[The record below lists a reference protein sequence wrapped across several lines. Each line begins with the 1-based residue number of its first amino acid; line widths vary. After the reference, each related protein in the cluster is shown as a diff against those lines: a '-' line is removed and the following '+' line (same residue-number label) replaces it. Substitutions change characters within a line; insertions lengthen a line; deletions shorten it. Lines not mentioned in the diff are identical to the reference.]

1 MSTSM
6 KKQVN
11 RYFHNIPTVRL
22 IVTVETVET
31 VETDIVAQVDDLIG
45 ARRYGEI
52 THPAMRNRA
61 ELVRLTIAEKLARD
75 VRK

>member
-1 MSTSM
+1 M

-22 IVTVETVET
+22 IVTVET

>member
-1 MSTSM
+1 MSTST

-22 IVTVETVET
+22 IVTVEA
-31 VETDIVAQVDDLIG
+31 DIVAQVDDLIG
-45 ARRYGEI
+45 ARQYGDI

-61 ELVRLTIAEKLARD
+61 EFVRLAIAEKLARD
-75 VRK
+75 VKK

>member
-22 IVTVETVET
+22 IVTVET